1 MVTQAL
7 LFSFL
12 VIFLA
17 KIISCFRNLLVAR
30 KFLRQDAV
38 FCSGPEKEVEILLL
52 IPVLREHN
60 VIIGTMKHF
69 AAMPRKNIKL
79 HICLAGTMR
88 ETAQGSAMGTGGI
101 INAWISKNM
110 DVQDNGLCFY
120 YCEADDHEGD
130 RASQLNYAVRF
141 MSRFCCPHL
150 IGVYDADSLPES
162 NSLQEAAGRCLD
174 NPDTVWQ
181 QPASFIKAANR
192 LAKSRANPVLVANAL
207 YQSVWTMI
215 RELPRWI
222 DHHASRKMSSA
233 RLFWRNDYLIG
244 HGQYLPFSVYKKF
257 AFPQDEITDGI
268 QLGYRLTCSAYDI
281 APLHSFCNDDVPQ
294 QFSQLVS
301 QHKRWFG
308 GCMRL
313 ISAYEW
319 CGKHIGK
326 SSLWPVLDGLYS
338 QLSWTAAAPVTVMAL
353 TGSILTMSGHN
364 LLLPLSIIMLFPV
377 YAWLIPTL
385 ALRLFPEPL
394 QIRLID
400 WLALPL
406 AMGLKCAGPLL
417 YIFQSLSSMFNR
429 KKINYVKVE
438 R

>member
-7 LFSFL
+7 LFSFF

-38 FCSGPEKEVEILLL
+38 FCSGPEKEVELLLL
-52 IPVLREHN
+52 IPVLREQN
-60 VIIGTMKHF
+60 VIIGTMEYF

-79 HICLAGTMR
+79 HICLAGTKR
-88 ETAQGSAMGTGGI
+88 ETAQGAAMDSGGI
-101 INAWISKNM
+101 INAWISNNV
-110 DVQDNGLCFY
+110 DIQNNGLHFY
-120 YCEADDHEGD
+120 HCEADDPEGD
-130 RASQLNYAVRF
+130 RASQLNYAVHF
-141 MSRFCCPHL
+141 MSRFCRPHL
-150 IGVYDADSLPES
+150 ICVYDADSLPES
-162 NSLQEAAGRCLD
+162 TSLQEAACRYLD

-192 LAKSRANPVLVANAL
+192 LAKNRANPVLVANAL

-222 DHHASRKMSSA
+222 DHHANHTKSST

-244 HGQYLPFSVYKKF
+244 HGQYLPFSVYEKF

-268 QLGYRLTCSAYDI
+268 QLGYRLTCAAYDI

-313 ISAYEW
+313 SSAYEW
-319 CGKHIGK
+319 SGKHIGK

-338 QLSWTAAAPVTVMAL
+338 QLSWTAAAPVTAMAL
-353 TGSILTMSGHN
+353 TCSILTMFGHN
-364 LLLPLSIIMLFPV
+364 FLLPLSIIMLFPI

-385 ALRLFPEPL
+385 ALKLFPEPL
-394 QIRLID
+394 QIRWID

-406 AMGLKCAGPLL
+406 AMGLKCAGPIL
-417 YIFQSLSSMFNR
+417 YIFQSLLSLFNF
-429 KKINYVKVE
+429 KKIKYSKVE

>member
-1 MVTQAL
+1 MVTQVL
-7 LFSFL
+7 LFLFL

-30 KFLRQDAV
+30 KFLRQEAV

-60 VIIGTMKHF
+60 VVIGTMEHF
-69 AAMPRKNIKL
+69 AAIPRKNIKL
-79 HICLAGTMR
+79 HICLAGTKR
-88 ETAQGSAMGTGGI
+88 ETAQGAAMSTGGI

-110 DVQDNGLCFY
+110 AVQNNGLRFY

-141 MSRFCCPHL
+141 MSRFCRPHL

-162 NSLQEAAGRCLD
+162 TSLQEVAGRFLD

-181 QPASFIKAANR
+181 QPASFIKAANK

-207 YQSVWTMI
+207 YQCVWTMI

-222 DHHASRKMSSA
+222 DHHASHKKRPT
-233 RLFWRNDYLIG
+233 RLFLRNDYLIG
-244 HGQYLPFSVYKKF
+244 HGQYLPFSVYEKF
-257 AFPQDEITDGI
+257 TFPQDEITDGI
-268 QLGYRLTCSAYDI
+268 QLGYRLTCAACDI
-281 APLHSFCNDDVPQ
+281 APLHSFCHDDVPQ

-313 ISAYEW
+313 SSAYKW
-319 CGKHIGK
+319 SAKHIGK
-326 SSLWPVLDGLYS
+326 SSLWSVLDGLNS
-338 QLSWTAAAPVTVMAL
+338 QLSWAMAAPVTVMAL
-353 TGSILTMSGHN
+353 TGSILAILGHN
-364 LLLPLSIIMLFPV
+364 FLLPLSIIMLFPV
-377 YAWLIPTL
+377 YAWLIPIL
-385 ALRLFPEPL
+385 ALKLFPEPL
-394 QIRLID
+394 QIRWID

-406 AMGLKCAGPLL
+406 AMGLKCAGPHL
-417 YIFQSLSSMFNR
+417 YIFQSLLSLFNR
-429 KKINYVKVE
+429 KKIKYSKVE

>member
-1 MVTQAL
+1 MVTQTL

-17 KIISCFRNLLVAR
+17 KIISCFRNLLIAR
-30 KFLRQDAV
+30 NFLRQGAV

-52 IPVLREHN
+52 IPFLREHN
-60 VIIGTMKHF
+60 VIIDTMEHF
-69 AAMPRKNIKL
+69 AALPRKNLRL
-79 HICLAGTMR
+79 HICLAGTIR
-88 ETAQGSAMGTGGI
+88 EKVQGATMDTSRI
-101 INAWISKNM
+101 INEWINKNM
-110 DVQDNGLCFY
+110 DVQNNGLRFY
-120 YCEADDHEGD
+120 CCEADDHEGD

-141 MSRFCCPHL
+141 MSRFCRPHL
-150 IGVYDADSLPES
+150 IGVYDADSLPDS
-162 NSLQEAAGRCLD
+162 TSMQEVASRYLE

-181 QPASFIKAANR
+181 QPASFIKAANK

-222 DHHASRKMSSA
+222 DHHASHKNCPA
-233 RLFWRNDYLIG
+233 RLFLRNDYLIG
-244 HGQYLPFSVYKKF
+244 HGQYLPFSVYENF

-268 QLGYRLTCSAYDI
+268 QLGYRLTCAAYDI

-313 ISAYEW
+313 SSAYKW
-319 CGKHIGK
+319 CRKHIGK

-338 QLSWTAAAPVTVMAL
+338 QLSWTAAAPATVMAL
-353 TGSILTMSGHN
+353 IGSILVMFEHSF
-364 LLLPLSIIMLFPV
+364 LLPLSIILLFPV
-377 YAWLIPTL
+377 YAWLIPIL
-385 ALRLFPEPL
+385 ALQLFPESL
-394 QIRLID
+394 QVRWID

-406 AMGLKCAGPLL
+406 AMGLKCVGPIL
-417 YIFQSLSSMFNR
+417 YIFQSLLSLFNR
-429 KKINYVKVE
+429 KKIKYSKVE

>member
-12 VIFLA
+12 AIFLA

-30 KFLRQDAV
+30 KFLQQGAV

-52 IPVLREHN
+52 IPVLREQN
-60 VIIGTMKHF
+60 VVIGTMEHF

-79 HICLAGTMR
+79 HICLVGTKR
-88 ETAQGSAMGTGGI
+88 EAAQGTAMGTGGI

-110 DVQDNGLCFY
+110 DVQNNGLRFY
-120 YCEADDHEGD
+120 YCEADDPEGD

-141 MSRFCCPHL
+141 MSRFCRPHL

-162 NSLQEAAGRCLD
+162 TSLQEAACRYQD
-174 NPDTVWQ
+174 NTDTVWQ

-192 LAKSRANPVLVANAL
+192 LAKFHANPVLVANAL

-222 DHHASRKMSSA
+222 AHHASHKKRPA
-233 RLFWRNDYLIG
+233 RPFLRNDYLIG
-244 HGQYLPFSVYKKF
+244 HGQYLPFSVYEKF
-257 AFPQDEITDGI
+257 GFPQDEITDGI
-268 QLGYRLTCSAYDI
+268 QLGYRLTCAACDI
-281 APLHSFCNDDVPQ
+281 APMRSFCNDDVPQ
-294 QFSQLVS
+294 QFSQLVL

-319 CGKHIGK
+319 SGKHIGK
-326 SSLWPVLDGLYS
+326 SSIWPVLDGLYS

-353 TGSILTMSGHN
+353 IGSILAMFEHN
-364 LLLPLSIIMLFPV
+364 FLLPLSIIMLFPI
-377 YAWLIPTL
+377 YAWLIPIL
-385 ALRLFPEPL
+385 ALQLFPEPL
-394 QIRLID
+394 QIRRID

-417 YIFQSLSSMFNR
+417 YIFQSLLSLFNR
-429 KKINYVKVE
+429 KKIKYAKVE

>member
-1 MVTQAL
+1 MVAQAL

-30 KFLRQDAV
+30 KFLRQDAA
-38 FCSGPEKEVEILLL
+38 FYSRPEKEVEILLL
-52 IPVLREHN
+52 IPVLREQN
-60 VIIGTMKHF
+60 VIIGTMEHF

-79 HICLAGTMR
+79 HICLAGTKR
-88 ETAQGSAMGTGGI
+88 ETAQGATMGTGGI
-101 INAWISKNM
+101 INAWISSNM
-110 DVQDNGLCFY
+110 EVQNNDLRFY
-120 YCEADDHEGD
+120 YCEADDPEGD
-130 RASQLNYAVRF
+130 RASQLNYAVHF
-141 MSRFCCPHL
+141 MNRFCRPHL
-150 IGVYDADSLPES
+150 IGVYDSDSLPES
-162 NSLQEAAGRCLD
+162 TSLEEVACRYLD

-222 DHHASRKMSSA
+222 AHHASHTGYPPRPF
-233 RLFWRNDYLIG
+233 LRNDYLIG
-244 HGQYLPFSVYKKF
+244 HGQYLPFSVYEKF

-268 QLGYRLTCSAYDI
+268 QLGYRLTCAACDI
-281 APLHSFCNDDVPQ
+281 APLRSFCNDDVPH

-313 ISAYEW
+313 NSAYAW
-319 CGKHIGK
+319 SSKHIGK
-326 SSLWPVLDGLYS
+326 SSLWPVLDGFYS
-338 QLSWTAAAPVTVMAL
+338 QLSWAMAAPVTVMAL
-353 TGSILTMSGHN
+353 TGSILALLGHN
-364 LLLPLSIIMLFPV
+364 FLLPLSIIMLFPV
-377 YAWLIPTL
+377 YAWLIPIL
-385 ALRLFPEPL
+385 ALQLFPEPL
-394 QIRLID
+394 QIRWID

-417 YIFQSLSSMFNR
+417 YIVQSLLSLFNR
-429 KKINYVKVE
+429 KKIKYSKVE

>member
-30 KFLRQDAV
+30 KFLRQSTV

-60 VIIGTMKHF
+60 VIIDTMEHF

-79 HICLAGTMR
+79 HICLAGTKR
-88 ETAQGSAMGTGGI
+88 ETAQGGAKGTGGI

-110 DVQDNGLCFY
+110 DVQNNGLRYY
-120 YCEADDHEGD
+120 YCEADDHGGD

-141 MSRFCCPHL
+141 MSRFCRPHL
-150 IGVYDADSLPES
+150 IGVYDADSRPES
-162 NSLQEAAGRCLD
+162 TSLQEAASRYLD

-181 QPASFIKAANR
+181 QPASFINAANR

-222 DHHASRKMSSA
+222 DHHASHKKCPP
-233 RLFWRNDYLIG
+233 RLFLRNDYLIG
-244 HGQYLPFSVYKKF
+244 HGQYLPFSVYEKF
-257 AFPQDEITDGI
+257 TFPQDEITDGI
-268 QLGYRLTCSAYDI
+268 QLGYRLTCADSDI
-281 APLHSFCNDDVPQ
+281 APLYSFCNDDVPQ
-294 QFSQLVS
+294 QFSQLIS

-313 ISAYEW
+313 NSAYEW
-319 CGKHIGK
+319 SGVHIGK
-326 SSLWPVLDGLYS
+326 SSLWPILDGVYS
-338 QLSWTAAAPVTVMAL
+338 QLSWAAAAPVTVMAL
-353 TGSILTMSGHN
+353 AGSILAMLGHN
-364 LLLPLSIIMLFPV
+364 FLLPLPIAMLFLV
-377 YAWLIPTL
+377 YAWLIPIL

-394 QIRLID
+394 QIRWID

-417 YIFQSLSSMFNR
+417 YIFQSFLSLFNL
-429 KKINYVKVE
+429 KKIKYSKVE